1 MATMGL
7 WITVIIV
14 IFVVGSIFGARVNPR
29 EKALGETRDKA
40 RKMGLYPRLLP
51 APAWT
56 NIEKA
61 AENRASMVAYYNVLL
76 PQARLPLMRAC
87 VENGMF
93 TVVHGAEKF
102 KDYPVPLKGIYAVDM
117 QANSIGLYWN
127 EEADL
132 HGTQL
137 EQMKTFLMS
146 LADV

>member
-1 MATMGL
+1 MGL
-7 WITVIIV
+7 WITLIIV
-14 IFVVGSIFGARVNPR
+14 VFVVGSIFGLRINPR
-29 EKALGETRDKA
+29 EKALGETRDNA
-40 RKMGLYPRLLP
+40 RRIGLYPRLLP
-51 APAWT
+51 APVWT

-61 AENRASMVAYYNVLL
+61 TESRASMVAYYYVIL

-87 VENGMF
+87 VENGVF
-93 TVVHGAEKF
+93 IVAHGAEKF

-117 QANSIGLYWN
+117 QANSIGVYWD
-127 EEADL
+127 EETDL